1 VPYLR
6 DLIPD
11 AKTVKEMDPTDL
23 AGYILESLLGTSDYR
38 TGWNR
43 TTFFNDAERMY
54 KERGQDAGG
63 VAEACAVAW
72 QWLEVHWLVCP
83 RPNDG
88 QHGWCIPTKRG
99 REVRDRLGVRKL
111 IERAQLPEHFLHA
124 NLVRDVVPLFFQG
137 RYDLAVFEALHRLEI
152 EIRVAAGL
160 GHELLG
166 VKLAGAAFEPEAGV
180 LTDKTVERGERVA
193 LMHLMQGAL
202 GSYKNPQS
210 HRHVGLDPAEAR
222 EMVMLASHLLKIV
235 DSRRPSPM
243 SALRH
248 E

>member
-11 AKTVKEMDPTDL
+11 AKTVIEMDPSDL
-23 AGYILESLLGTSDYR
+23 GGYILESLLNTPDYR
-38 TGWNR
+38 SGWNR
-43 TTFFNDAERMY
+43 MTFFNDAERTY
-54 KERGQDAGG
+54 KERGQNADG

-72 QWLEVHWLVCP
+72 QWLEVNWLVCP
-83 RPNDG
+83 RPHDG

-99 REVRDRLGVRKL
+99 KEVRDRLGVRQL
-111 IERAQLPEHFLHA
+111 IERSQLPEHFLHA
-124 NLVRDVVPLFFQG
+124 TLARDVVPLFFQS
-137 RYDLAVFEALHRLEI
+137 RYDLAVFESFHRLEI
-152 EIRVAAGL
+152 EIRDAARL

-166 VKLAGAAFEPEAGV
+166 VKLAGAAFDPEAGA
-180 LTDKTVERGERVA
+180 LTDKTVEKGERVA

-210 HRHVGLDPAEAR
+210 HRHVGLDQAEAR

-235 DSRRPSPM
+235 DSRRAP
-243 SALRH
+243 
-248 E
+248 